1 MNLTDSHRIVL
12 TAAGARP
19 NALVLPLPKSLKLP
33 KDKVTALLR
42 ALLKNKLIVER
53 AATADEPLWRNDP
66 DAGRL
71 TLVAT
76 AAGLSAVGIEPG
88 NEVDAGAGARNKKNP
103 RNKLA
108 ANPKR
113 AATKLDLLIGAL
125 KSRNGATIDQL
136 MKITG
141 WQAHSVR
148 GAISGALKKRLGL
161 KVLSEAVEGKSRT
174 YRIEARASK

>member
-1 MNLTDSHRIVL
+1 LIVL

-19 NALVLPLPKSLKLP
+19 DALVLPLPKSLKLP
-33 KDKVTALLR
+33 KGKTTALLR
-42 ALLKNKLIVER
+42 ALLKRKLIVER
-53 AATADEPLWRNDP
+53 AATADEPLWRTDP
-66 DAGRL
+66 DADRL

-76 AAGLSAVGIEPG
+76 AAGLSAVGIEPA
-88 NEVDAGAGARNKKNP
+88 NEVRAGTARDKKNP
-103 RNKLA
+103 VAKPPG
-108 ANPKR
+108 NPKR
-113 AATKLDLLIGAL
+113 APTKLDLLIGAL
-125 KSRNGATIDQL
+125 KSRNGVTIDQL

-161 KVLSEAVEGKSRT
+161 KVLSEAVEGKGRT